1 MARGR
6 RPSGRSPA
14 LNPDRVTRTAGR
26 ILAVSGGGA
35 RDWRERHDR
44 KSPLTFCDALY
55 EERAQ
60 FRTVLPGDLGRGERR
75 GIHPCRYGSHYLIES
90 APLHWHIGRA
100 PRRAAQRI

>member
-26 ILAVSGGGA
+26 ILAVSGSGA
-35 RDWRERHDR
+35 GHWRERHER
-44 KSPLTFCDALY
+44 KSPLTFCDALK

-60 FRTVLPGDLGRGERR
+60 FRTVLPGDLHRAERR
-75 GIHPCRYGSHYLIES
+75 DIYPCRYGQHYLIES
-90 APLHWHIGRA
+90 APLHWHIGRTG
-100 PRRAAQRI
+100 RRTTQRI